1 MIAFD
6 PNSLCRQ
13 AQPYYYDFLCNEGSV
28 PESIVGHVE
37 QCARCKKQLDRLK
50 EAVSRAGDL
59 GESERGVSSAVSVML
74 RMHFAYIDKYVT
86 CEAARPFLPSLLDPA
101 LQIRIPT
108 PITAHLDKCRKCSED
123 LKTIRELDLQPGQ
136 LRRLSQLFA
145 GRPPKDH
152 IGCSEAR
159 CKTLAIVLLA
169 FQETDAEVLTHVC
182 VCPDCREAVYQAR
195 ERFRLEYLSDGR
207 TGQGFPCEEV
217 TAADIFDYVIPYG
230 LDPAEDQYAKF
241 RESLTSHLRS
251 CPACLMKMQQL
262 HATIYGIAQRTES
275 EVITIYHMNESAATV
290 GADKTDEFYAGF
302 PIRVE
307 TISPQD
313 EAKVRE
319 PVSTFTLSGALK
331 EQIRAISA
339 IPLARTAAIA
349 AAAMLI
355 AVALFFKT
363 PPAGAI
369 TIDQICKALEKARN
383 AYIAHFVPN
392 SEEPIQEQWI
402 SRTSGI
408 YMVKTQQQLVLW
420 DLKNKVRKEK
430 RPVLG
435 SVETTQMSEQA
446 VAEIEKDISGSWGL
460 VPFSNLSQIPGDAKW
475 HHAVDDSLETASNS
489 IDIYDLIWTRTTI
502 AGSMAFT
509 KWRFFVDPATRLP
522 QKTEVYQ
529 KYGSVAGYVLRSVMV
544 ANYLEDSEM
553 RAVIKNTGL

>member
-13 AQPYYYDFLCNEGSV
+13 AQPYYYDLLCSEGSV

-37 QCARCKKQLDRLK
+37 QCAHCKKQLNRLK

-59 GESERGVSSAVSVML
+59 DASERGVSSAVSVML
-74 RMHFAYIDKYVT
+74 RMHFAYVDKCVS
-86 CEAARPFLPSLLDPA
+86 CGAARPFLPSLLDPA

-123 LKTIRELDLQPGQ
+123 LETIRELNLQPGQ
-136 LRRLSQLFA
+136 LRRLSQLLA
-145 GRPPKDH
+145 DRPPKDH
-152 IGCSEAR
+152 IGCSEA
-159 CKTLAIVLLA
+159 KGKILAIVLLA
-169 FQETDAEVLTHVC
+169 VQEIDAEVLTHVC
-182 VCPDCREAVYQAR
+182 VCHDCREAVYQAR

-207 TGQGFPCEEV
+207 AGQGFPCEEV

-230 LDPAEDQYAKF
+230 IDPGDDQYAKF

-251 CPACLMKMQQL
+251 CPTCLAKMQQL

-275 EVITIYHMNESAATV
+275 EVITIYHMNDSAATV
-290 GADKTDEFYAGF
+290 AEDKTDEVYAGF

-307 TISPQD
+307 TVSPQD

-319 PVSTFTLSGALK
+319 PAPIVTFSSALR
-331 EQIRAISA
+331 QRMRAMSKR
-339 IPLARTAAIA
+339 PLARMAAIA
-349 AAAMLI
+349 AAAILI
-355 AVALFFKT
+355 AVALLVKT
-363 PPAGAI
+363 PPAVAV
-369 TIDQICKALEKARN
+369 TIDQIYNALQKARN
-383 AYIAHFVPN
+383 AYIAHFVPD
-392 SEEPIQEQWI
+392 SKEPIQERWI

-408 YMVKTQQQLVLW
+408 YMVKTQEQLVLW
-420 DLKNKVRKEK
+420 DLKNNVRKEK

-435 SVETTQMSEQA
+435 SVETRQMSEQA
-446 VAEIEKDISGSWGL
+446 VADIEKDISGSWGL
-460 VPFSNLSQIPGDAKW
+460 LPFSNLSQIPMDAKW
-475 HHAVDDSLETASNS
+475 HHVVDDSVEAASNS
-489 IDIYDLIWTRTTI
+489 TDIYDLIWTRTTV

-544 ANYLEDSEM
+544 VDYLEDSEM
-553 RAVIKNTGL
+553 RVVIKNAGL